1 MKVHRK
7 QCFQLSLLELK
18 KFRQMTE
25 NHNTLFGW
33 LKHDTYL
40 MYKVDNTEE
49 KATLLAGAPEKLM
62 HWNGL
67 LWCNALFFNASKI
80 RVGKV
85 NSQFQYFRWVWR
97 SFLLLCSHQE
107 RFQSTFQ
114 GRKIVKGVDFLY
126 IFNITLINWASY
138 IETTRVLI

>member
-1 MKVHRK
+1 
-7 QCFQLSLLELK
+7 
-18 KFRQMTE
+18 
-25 NHNTLFGW
+25 
-33 LKHDTYL
+33 

-49 KATLLAGAPEKLM
+49 KATLLAGASEKLM

-85 NSQFQYFRWVWR
+85 NSQFQYLWWVWR
-97 SFLLLCSHQE
+97 SFLLLCSYQE
-107 RFQSTFQ
+107 GFQRTFQ

-126 IFNITLINWASY
+126 IFNITLIN
-138 IETTRVLI
+138 